1 MKDLKYGRGVVLA
14 NSPKEVVSG
23 GTPWMIDGSITVS
36 DDFGEVDCLCPESS
50 PLLYYENDE

>member
-1 MKDLKYGRGVVLA
+1 MGMVLA
-14 NSPKEVVSG
+14 NSPKEVVSAG
-23 GTPWMIDGSITVS
+23 APWMVDGSITVS

>member
-1 MKDLKYGRGVVLA
+1 
-14 NSPKEVVSG
+14 VVSD

-36 DDFGEVDCLCPESS
+36 DDFGEVDCLFPESS